1 MKIETDYTKWYV
13 DGLESFEKKSK
24 PKIITTKTGFAQQDS
39 DIQTKVNNDKT
50 DIDTKIVIGPSTQI
64 EKNKKSKKIIARV
77 LICIIITA
85 AIVISA
91 LFAKTVISNN
101 SNNNYNDYEDI
112 GYTEQPSETTT
123 QSTTQST
130 TAAPTQYNGKCGD
143 NATYTISKG
152 SDDMWTLNI
161 SGSGELWDDDNVDW
175 QIEDNLIDE
184 IIIYDEVTV
193 IQAYQFSG
201 SPFSAVKR
209 VQINSAVKHIGE
221 GAFGN
226 DSLEEISIDNADC
239 QIDYISDDSI
249 IGTLGYSDSKT
260 ITIHCY
266 EDSTADKYATE
277 WNDNYPGTY
286 EIDYY

>member
-1 MKIETDYTKWYV
+1 MKLETDYTKWYV
-13 DGLESFEKKSK
+13 DGLESFEKKSA
-24 PKIITTKTGFAQQDS
+24 PKLITTKTDFAKQNS
-39 DIQTKVNNDKT
+39 NVQTKAVN
-50 DIDTKIVIGPSTQI
+50 DIADVDTKVVIGQSTQI

-91 LFAKTVISNN
+91 LFAKTIIFNN
-101 SNNNYNDYEDI
+101 SNDNYNDYEEID
-112 GYTEQPSETTT
+112 YTEEPSETTT
-123 QSTTQST
+123 QSITQST

-143 NATYTISKG
+143 NASYTLSKG
-152 SDDMWTLNI
+152 SDGMWTLNI
-161 SGSGELWDDDNVDW
+161 SGSGELWDAGNIDW

-193 IQAYQFSG
+193 IQANQFSD
-201 SPFSAVKR
+201 SPFTAVKR
-209 VQINSAVKHIGE
+209 VQLNSAVKHIGE

-277 WNDNYPGTY
+277 WNNNYPGTY